1 MFGFQKINV
10 MIYNLYLKMLKILS
24 PIIFFFFINIANCFA
39 NEEIYNI
46 KNNEVYLENN
56 GNVLKVRENAKNI
69 SFKNAFNILAKNIL
83 TPEDFLRFSQIS
95 DFNSRDLVSDYKIES
110 EKITEAN
117 YYAEISINFNPE
129 RVRKF
134 FSDNNI
140 NLNIFV
146 SESYLIFPVFKKF
159 NTLYLWDKE
168 NFWYDYLLEEYDQ
181 QSLLKLYFPKK
192 SNINRLKISADQI
205 INMNQD
211 KIGSFLELYNK
222 KKAIIIFL
230 EQKFDINKN
239 NFNIKLDAKLFSNN
253 NFTKI
258 KIGDED
264 LSAEGKNSSEIDLVA
279 KLVINELQ
287 NWWKSRIDSEELAS
301 KTESLILISIDSEDI
316 KKSFFI
322 EEALFE
328 IIGIKNAKIKEL
340 RGKETIYE
348 IFTNYSIKNI
358 NLRLESKS
366 LRLIKAESSGNL
378 YNVESY

>member
-1 MFGFQKINV
+1 
-10 MIYNLYLKMLKILS
+10 MLKILS
-24 PIIFFFFINIANCFA
+24 LIIFFYFINIASCFA

-56 GNVLKVRENAKNI
+56 GNVLEVRENAKNI
-69 SFKNAFNILAKNIL
+69 SFRNGFNILAKNIL
-83 TPEDFLRFSQIS
+83 TPEDFVRFTQIT
-95 DFNSRDLVSDYKIES
+95 DFNPTELVSDYKIES
-110 EKITEAN
+110 EKISETK

-134 FSDNNI
+134 FNDNSI

-159 NTLYLWDKE
+159 NTFYLWDKE
-168 NFWYDYLLEEYDQ
+168 NFWYDFLLEEYDQ

-192 SNINRLKISADQI
+192 SNANRLKISAKQI
-205 INMNQD
+205 INMNVD
-211 KIGSFLELYNK
+211 KIVNFLDLYNK

-230 EQKFDINKN
+230 EQKFNINKN
-239 NFNIKLDAKLFSNN
+239 NFDIKLDAKLFSNN
-253 NFTKI
+253 TFTQI
-258 KIGDED
+258 KIGDDD
-264 LSAEGKNSSEIDLVA
+264 LSINGKNFSEIDLVA
-279 KLVINELQ
+279 KFIINELQ
-287 NWWKSRIDSEELAS
+287 NWWKSRIDSGELANNS
-301 KTESLILISIDSEDI
+301 ESLILISIDSEDI

-340 RGKETIYE
+340 RGKKTIYE
-348 IFTNYSIKNI
+348 ISTNFSIKNI

-366 LRLIKAESSGNL
+366 LRLIKAESVSDL
-378 YNVESY
+378 YKVESY

>member
-1 MFGFQKINV
+1 
-10 MIYNLYLKMLKILS
+10 MLKILS
-24 PIIFFFFINIANCFA
+24 LIIFFYFINIASCFA

-56 GNVLKVRENAKNI
+56 GNVLELRENAKNI
-69 SFKNAFNILAKNIL
+69 SFKNGFNILAKNIL
-83 TPEDFLRFSQIS
+83 TPEDFLKFTQIS
-95 DFNSRDLVSDYKIES
+95 DFNPTELVSDYKIES
-110 EKITEAN
+110 EKITEIN

-134 FSDNNI
+134 FSENSI

-168 NFWYDYLLEEYDQ
+168 NFWYDFLLEEYDQ

-192 SNINRLKISADQI
+192 SNINRLKISAEQI
-205 INMNQD
+205 INMNTD
-211 KIGSFLELYNK
+211 KIVDFLNLYNK

-230 EQKFDINKN
+230 DQKFDINENK
-239 NFNIKLDAKLFSNN
+239 FDIKLDAKLFSNN
-253 NFTKI
+253 TFTQI
-258 KIGDED
+258 KIGDDD
-264 LSAEGKNSSEIDLVA
+264 LSIKGKNSSEIDLVA
-279 KLVINELQ
+279 KFIINELQ
-287 NWWKSRIDSEELAS
+287 NWWKSRIDSGELANNS
-301 KTESLILISIDSEDI
+301 ESLILISIDSEDI

-328 IIGIKNAKIKEL
+328 IIGIENAKIKEL
-340 RGKETIYE
+340 RGKKIIYE
-348 IFTNYSIKNI
+348 ISTNFSIKNI

-366 LRLIKAESSGNL
+366 LRLIKAESLSDL
-378 YNVESY
+378 YKVESY